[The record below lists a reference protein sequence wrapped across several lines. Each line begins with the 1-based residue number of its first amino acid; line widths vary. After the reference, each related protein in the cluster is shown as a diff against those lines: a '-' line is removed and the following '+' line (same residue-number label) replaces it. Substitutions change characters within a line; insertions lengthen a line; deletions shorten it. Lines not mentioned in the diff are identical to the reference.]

1 MYVLDTYALI
11 EIINE
16 NTKFQKYKIFFPN
29 KVFIAS
35 TTFAEFYE
43 IINERSKDKNEL
55 MQITNPFKQFIKEIT
70 ADIFIEAILF
80 RKKHNRE
87 TKGNMSFFDAVG
99 YIFAL
104 KDNYLFLTGDKEFK
118 NLPNVEFIE
127 K

>member
-16 NTKFQKYKIFFPN
+16 NPKFQKYKSFFPN
-29 KVFIAS
+29 KIFIAS
-35 TTFAEFYE
+35 TTFAEFYV

-55 MQITNPFKQFIKEIT
+55 MQITNPFRQFIKEINT
-70 ADIFIEAILF
+70 DIFIEAILF
-80 RKKHNRE
+80 RKNHNKQ
-87 TKGNMSFFDAVG
+87 TKGNMSFFDSVG

-104 KDNYLFLTGDKEFK
+104 KNNYLFLTGDKEFK
-118 NLPNVEFIE
+118 SLPNVEFIE